1 MDFNC
6 WHPHRSNGVPK
17 RYTGMGVG
25 GGIENDYI
33 EIPFCFLNPINQFTL
48 KVGLSEVNFHTQVFG
63 ALADLGLNVSQSR
76 VTVYI
81 RFTFSQQVQIRAIK
95 KQNLH
100 AVWARLTRIFP
111 TVELISVQTHTK

>member
-1 MDFNC
+1 M
-6 WHPHRSNGVPK
+6 
-17 RYTGMGVG
+17 TGG
-25 GGIENDYI
+25 
-33 EIPFCFLNPINQFTL
+33 PIVNSTL

-100 AVWARLTRIFP
+100 TPWARLTRIFFS
-111 TVELISVQTHTK
+111 VELISCEFGSTLACRTIARRTAARRKGWPAGRSSSEAREAKG